1 MRRLQVTAVLACVWI
16 VFAAASFQASESPLS
31 KLMREMTGDMKKL
44 RTAAL
49 SGKTFTKWG
58 KSYDRIHTAKASAES
73 KKGEYFE
80 EYAKTFLAQV
90 ERTKTANQPAT
101 IKPAYNLL
109 VGTCIHCHEKY
120 CPGPI
125 SMLRKL
131 SIPQ

>member
-1 MRRLQVTAVLACVWI
+1 MRQLQIVAVLMCTWI
-16 VFAAASFQASESPLS
+16 VFASASIQPSESPLS
-31 KLMREMTGDMKKL
+31 KLMREMTGEMKKL
-44 RTAAL
+44 RSSTIA
-49 SGKTFTKWG
+49 GKTFTKWG
-58 KSYDRIHTAKASAES
+58 KSYDRILTAKPSADS

-80 EYAKTFLAQV
+80 EYAKTFLTQV

-101 IKPAYNLL
+101 IIPAYNLL

-131 SIPQ
+131 TIPQ